1 MILTVFRPKRIK
13 NGKARVA
20 RSYRGRYR
28 LDEGDK
34 LTDIPL
40 RTTDKRVARER
51 LERIVREKQLEAVG
65 VLSPHRTALQAPLEK
80 HLSDYLADL
89 QAVGR
94 DYQYIFDL
102 KNRVR
107 RLIREC
113 HWTLLKEVS
122 SDSFLAWR
130 ARQTL
135 APKTL
140 NEYLASARSLFS
152 WMVKHGRIDRNPLA
166 QVEKVQSNGKQL
178 RPRRAFTR
186 VEFQRLLAVAGPRRA
201 LYLTAVFTG
210 LRRGELAA
218 LEWDDVDLDAERPF
232 LKARASTTKN
242 RKEAVVG
249 LHEDVVAELRLMQPG
264 RTAPNKRV
272 FEGLMPRIKRF
283 RADLR
288 RANVDYINVKGQ
300 RADFHSLRY
309 TLATN
314 LAIAGTPPRISIEI
328 MRHSD
333 IRLTSK
339 TYTDAGLLAVWDK
352 VANLPSFT
360 TGHPVEDSQ
369 IDSQDS
375 QIDSQNLVRTSPS
388 VSVPDKK
395 IAKLSEM
402 QAADIQHSKND
413 MSGPVTTSQEN
424 ANWSGRQDSNLRPR
438 GPKPRALPS

>member
-1 MILTVFRPKRIK
+1 MIFTIFRPKRIK
-13 NGKARVA
+13 DGKPHVS

-34 LTDIPL
+34 LTDVPL
-40 RTTDKRVARER
+40 HTTDKRVARER

-65 VLSPHRTALQAPLEK
+65 VLSPHRAALQTTLER

-94 DYQYIFDL
+94 DDQYIFDL
-102 KNRVR
+102 NNRVC

-113 HWTLLKEVS
+113 HWAFLKEVS

-140 NEYLASARSLFS
+140 NEYLASTRSLFN
-152 WMVKHGRIDRNPLA
+152 WMVKHGRIERNPLA
-166 QVEKVQSNGKQL
+166 LVQKVQSNGKQL

-186 VEFQRLLAVAGPRRA
+186 EEFQRLLAVAGPRKA

-242 RKEAVVG
+242 HKEAVIG
-249 LHEDVVAELRLMQPG
+249 LHQDVVAELRSIRPRRPTPSQ
-264 RTAPNKRV
+264 RV

-283 RADLR
+283 RVDLK
-288 RANVDYINVKGQ
+288 RANVVYINARGQ

-314 LAIAGTPPRISIEI
+314 LALAGTPPRAAMEI

-333 IRLTSK
+333 MRLTTK

-352 VANLPSFT
+352 VANLPSFA
-360 TGHPVEDSQ
+360 TGCPIEDSQ
-369 IDSQDS
+369 IASQDS
-375 QIDSQNLVRTSPS
+375 QIASQNLVRTSPS
-388 VSVPDKK
+388 LSVLGKTTEK
-395 IAKLSEM
+395 RTEM
-402 QAADIQHSKND
+402 QHAYTQQSMHDTA
-413 MSGPVTTSQEN
+413 GPVTTSQEN
-424 ANWSGRQDSNLRPR
+424 VKWSGRQDSNLRPR

>member
-1 MILTVFRPKRIK
+1 MILTIFRPKRIK
-13 NGKARVA
+13 DGKPQVS

-28 LDEGDK
+28 LYEGDK

-40 RTTDKRVARER
+40 HTTDKRVARER
-51 LERIVREKQLEAVG
+51 LEGIVREKQLEAVG
-65 VLSPHRTALQAPLEK
+65 FLSPHRAALQTTLER

-89 QAVGR
+89 QTVGR
-94 DYQYIFDL
+94 DDQYIFDL
-102 KNRVR
+102 HNRVC
-107 RLIREC
+107 RLVREC
-113 HWTLLKEVS
+113 HWAFLKEVS

-140 NEYLASARSLFS
+140 NEYLASARSLFN
-152 WMVKHGRIDRNPLA
+152 WMVKHGRIERNPLA
-166 QVEKVQSNGKQL
+166 LVQKVQSNGKQL

-186 VEFQRLLAVAGPRRA
+186 EEFQRLLAVAGPRKA

-218 LEWDDVDLDAERPF
+218 LEWDDLDLDAARPF
-232 LKARASTTKN
+232 LKARASTTKSH
-242 RKEAVVG
+242 KEAVIG
-249 LHEDVVAELRLMQPG
+249 LHRDVVAELRLIRSGQH
-264 RTAPNKRV
+264 APNQRV
-272 FEGLMPRIKRF
+272 FEGLMPRMKRF
-283 RADLR
+283 RTDLK
-288 RANVDYINVKGQ
+288 RANVAYINSKGQ

-314 LAIAGTPPRISIEI
+314 LALAGTPPRAAMEI

-333 IRLTSK
+333 MRLTTK
-339 TYTDAGLLAVWDK
+339 TYTDAGLLAVWDE

-360 TGHPVEDSQ
+360 TGCAIEDSQ
-369 IDSQDS
+369 IDSQNS

-388 VSVPDKK
+388 VSIPVKENVK
-395 IAKLSEM
+395 IGDL
-402 QAADIQHSKND
+402 QPADTQHPMHD
-413 MSGPVTTSQEN
+413 MSARVTTSQETVE
-424 ANWSGRQDSNLRPR
+424 WSGRQDLNLRPR

>member
-1 MILTVFRPKRIK
+1 
-13 NGKARVA
+13 
-20 RSYRGRYR
+20 
-28 LDEGDK
+28 
-34 LTDIPL
+34 
-40 RTTDKRVARER
+40 
-51 LERIVREKQLEAVG
+51 
-65 VLSPHRTALQAPLEK
+65 LQTPLEK

-94 DYQYIFDL
+94 DYRYIFDL

-107 RLIREC
+107 RLIKEC

-140 NEYLASARSLFS
+140 DEYLASARSLFN
-152 WMVKHGRIDRNPLA
+152 WMVKHRRIDRNPLA
-166 QVEKVQSNGKQL
+166 QVQKVQSNAKQL

-186 VEFQRLLAVAGPRRA
+186 EEFQRLLAVAGPRRA

-218 LEWDDVDLDAERPF
+218 LEWDDLDLDADRPF

-242 RKEAVVG
+242 RKEAVIG
-249 LHEDVVAELRLMQPG
+249 LHKDVVAELRLMQ
-264 RTAPNKRV
+264 RRAAPNKRV

-283 RADLR
+283 RADLK
-288 RANVDYINVKGQ
+288 RAMSTTSMPRVSAPTSTRSG
-300 RADFHSLRY
+300 
-309 TLATN
+309 TPLATN
-314 LAIAGTPPRISIEI
+314 LALAGTPPRVAMEI

-333 IRLTSK
+333 MRLTAK

-360 TGHPVEDSQ
+360 DPK
-369 IDSQDS
+369 DS
-375 QIDSQNLVRTSPS
+375 QIDSQNLVRLSPS
-388 VSVPDKK
+388 LSLPVKE
-395 IAKLSEM
+395 IAKLSDM
-402 QAADIQHSKND
+402 QTADIQHSTND

-424 ANWSGRQDSNLRPR
+424 VEWSGRQDSNLRPR

>member
-1 MILTVFRPKRIK
+1 MILTIFRPKRTK
-13 NGKARVA
+13 DGKPHVS

-28 LDEGDK
+28 LEEGDK

-51 LERIVREKQLEAVG
+51 LEQIVREKQLEAVG
-65 VLSPHRTALQAPLEK
+65 VLSPHRTALQTSLEK

-89 QAVGR
+89 QAIGR

-107 RLIREC
+107 RLIKEC

-140 NEYLASARSLFS
+140 NEYLASARSLFN
-152 WMVKHGRIDRNPLA
+152 WMMKHGRIDRNPLA
-166 QVEKVQSNGKQL
+166 QVQKVQSNGKQL

-186 VEFQRLLAVAGPRRA
+186 EEFQRLLAVAGPRRA

-242 RKEAVVG
+242 RKEAVIG
-249 LHEDVVAELRLMQPG
+249 LHKDVVAELRLMQP
-264 RTAPNKRV
+264 RRAAPNRRV

-283 RADLR
+283 KADLK
-288 RANVDYINVKGQ
+288 RANVDYINARGQ

-314 LAIAGTPPRISIEI
+314 LALVGTSPRVAMEI

-333 IRLTSK
+333 MRLTAK

-360 TGHPVEDSQ
+360 DPKDSQ

-375 QIDSQNLVRTSPS
+375 QIDSQNLVRPSPS
-388 VSVPDKK
+388 LSVPVKEV
-395 IAKLSEM
+395 AKLRNM
-402 QAADIQHSKND
+402 QATDIQQSTSD

-424 ANWSGRQDSNLRPR
+424 VEWSGRQDLNLRPR

>member
-1 MILTVFRPKRIK
+1 MILTIFRPKRTK
-13 NGKARVA
+13 DGKRHVS

-28 LDEGDK
+28 LDEADK

-40 RTTDKRVARER
+40 HTTDKRVARER
-51 LERIVREKQLEAVG
+51 LERIVREKQLEAGG
-65 VLSPHRTALQAPLEK
+65 VLSPHRAALQTSLHK

-94 DYQYIFDL
+94 DDQYIFDL
-102 KNRVR
+102 NNRVC

-113 HWTLLKEVS
+113 HWGFLKEVS

-140 NEYLASARSLFS
+140 NEYLASARSLFN
-152 WMVKHGRIDRNPLA
+152 WMVKHGRIERNPLA
-166 QVEKVQSNGKQL
+166 LIQKVQSNGKQV

-186 VEFQRLLAVAGPRRA
+186 EEFQRLLAVAGPRKA

-218 LEWDDVDLDAERPF
+218 LEWDDLDLDAERPF

-242 RKEAVVG
+242 RKEAVIG
-249 LHEDVVAELRLMQPG
+249 LHRDVVAELRLIRSG
-264 RTAPNKRV
+264 RHAPNQRV

-283 RADLR
+283 KADLK
-288 RANVDYINVKGQ
+288 RANVEYINAKGQ

-314 LAIAGTPPRISIEI
+314 LAVAGTSPRAAMEI

-333 IRLTSK
+333 MRLTTK

-360 TGHPVEDSQ
+360 TDCVIEDSQ
-369 IDSQDS
+369 IDSQNS

-388 VSVPDKK
+388 VSIPVKENVKIGDLQPADK
-395 IAKLSEM
+395 
-402 QAADIQHSKND
+402 QHPKYD

-424 ANWSGRQDSNLRPR
+424 VDWSGRQDLNLRPR

>member
-1 MILTVFRPKRIK
+1 MILTIFRPKRTK
-13 NGKARVA
+13 DGKPHVS

-40 RTTDKRVARER
+40 RTMDKRVARER
-51 LERIVREKQLEAVG
+51 LEGIVREKQLEAVG

-94 DYQYIFDL
+94 DDQYIFDL
-102 KNRVR
+102 NNRVC

-113 HWTLLKEVS
+113 HWAFLKEVS

-140 NEYLASARSLFS
+140 NEYLASARSLFN
-152 WMVKHGRIDRNPLA
+152 WMVKHGRIERNPLA
-166 QVEKVQSNGKQL
+166 LVQKAQSNGKQL

-186 VEFQRLLAVAGPRRA
+186 EEFQRLLAVAGPRKA

-232 LKARASTTKN
+232 LKSPGLDDQEPQGSSYRSSSRCRRRATVGPAKGDPRPANEYLKVSCRASKDSGSISKEPTSCTSTPGVSAPTSTHSATHW
-242 RKEAVVG
+242 RKIWPWP
-249 LHEDVVAELRLMQPG
+249 ELRLVLLWKSCD
-264 RTAPNKRV
+264 TA
-272 FEGLMPRIKRF
+272 
-283 RADLR
+283 
-288 RANVDYINVKGQ
+288 
-300 RADFHSLRY
+300 
-309 TLATN
+309 TC
-314 LAIAGTPPRISIEI
+314 
-328 MRHSD
+328 
-333 IRLTSK
+333 LTTK

-352 VANLPSFT
+352 VVNLPSFA
-360 TGHPVEDSQ
+360 TGCVEDSQ
-369 IDSQDS
+369 LA
-375 QIDSQNLVRTSPS
+375 SQNLVRTSPS
-388 VSVPDKK
+388 LSVLGKTTEK
-395 IAKLSEM
+395 RTEM
-402 QAADIQHSKND
+402 QHAYTQQSMHDTA
-413 MSGPVTTSQEN
+413 GPGTTSQEN
-424 ANWSGRQDSNLRPR
+424 VKWSGRQDLNLRPR